1 MSEALNKLILEMD
14 DKVVQ
19 EEYKHINAKIDPR
32 FFDYQLLKHIHSEL
46 DVKHKLDHKEKVATF
61 IVVTSA
67 YLLDPRDHCSCA
79 LKGNSSSG
87 KDSNTDNVL
96 SHFPKED
103 WIKVTR
109 VTTATLEDDVQNKRI
124 IAFSE
129 INKNRENGAN
139 AEIVETFKQMAEG
152 GTSTLKKD
160 IKTGFKTAIRT
171 EQEQKTL
178 IYGTTE
184 TESDDELE
192 TRYVIVPIRGYR
204 EKNKIVV
211 DDVLTKAGDEEY
223 YLKRH
228 HQTDSWIATSIFLLA
243 KDVQVIIPF
252 AKILSDKIN
261 GKEIFDTTKDRVKR
275 DVKRI
280 LSLTRAITWLHQ
292 KQRATKYVD
301 GMTFIYAEPSDF
313 LNALN
318 LFGDFFNLTYSG
330 LDHRLVK
337 LLDYV
342 EKNVGR
348 HAEEIKAMT
357 YQERYHDW
365 LLRHKVQKA
374 LNIASVKTIR
384 DWCQKL
390 NDRNKLEIY
399 KDDYVSKKTVL
410 IRPVI
415 SPAHN
420 LALPVSIDDIARLLQ
435 VWLGSDSAKEIYQN
449 HEIKPFL
456 LQFEDYIPDTEDN
469 SDDSDTFT
477 EENYRSKSTCEEEL
491 IVTEEFIEDEPQKFT
506 SQTQLTQ
513 QEDKDNGQN

>member
-1 MSEALNKLILEMD
+1 MSEALTKLIQEID
-14 DKVVQ
+14 DKNILD
-19 EEYKHINAKIDPR
+19 EHKIINAKIDPR
-32 FFDYQLLKHIHSEL
+32 FYDYQLLKHIHAEL

-67 YLLDPRDHCSCA
+67 YLQDPRDHCSCA

-109 VTTATLEDDVQNKRI
+109 VTTATLEDDVQDKRI
-124 IAFSE
+124 VAFSE

-211 DDVLTKAGDEEY
+211 DDVLNKASDEEY
-223 YLKRH
+223 YLRKH
-228 HQTDSWIATSIFLLA
+228 HLIDSWIATSIFLLD
-243 KDVQVIIPF
+243 KNVQVIIPF
-252 AKILSDKIN
+252 SKILSEKIN
-261 GKEIFDTTKDRVKR
+261 DKEIFDTTKDRVKR

-292 KQRATKYVD
+292 KQRVTKFRDDV
-301 GMTFIYAEPSDF
+301 TFIYAEPTDF

-337 LLDYV
+337 LLEYV
-342 EKNVGR
+342 EKNIGK
-348 HAEEIKAMT
+348 HSEEIKAIGF
-357 YQERYHDW
+357 QDRYGDW

-390 NDRNKLEIY
+390 TDRNKIDAISCNAIKTGQHTPYVKHCDSCLL
-399 KDDYVSKKTVL
+399 KDFCQEYIVGSDCVHISPKTLKIIMQLKGFKTTEEYDNYFFDLMQDVSKGMQNFKDTHESFGRM
-410 IRPVI
+410 IE
-415 SPAHN
+415 
-420 LALPVSIDDIARLLQ
+420 LLELKNE
-435 VWLGSDSAKEIYQN
+435 VMKRGGHKELQKQN
-449 HEIKPFL
+449 P
-456 LQFEDYIPDTEDN
+456 
-469 SDDSDTFT
+469 
-477 EENYRSKSTCEEEL
+477 
-491 IVTEEFIEDEPQKFT
+491 
-506 SQTQLTQ
+506 
-513 QEDKDNGQN
+513 